1 MNYIDILPLDV
12 IRVHIFPCLD
22 YNSRANLMQLLK
34 PEERWEIS
42 KYYRISPKNIL
53 YMELKF
59 RMIDVFKALKA
70 CDYNEYHANS
80 SVRLQ
85 NICNLFDTMK
95 KHIVIIQYYMSLREA
110 FLDKLTDC
118 LDTSRRYPDDN
129 DYYGVLAERATK
141 ILELVIDRY
150 PFLYQFIGSNYK
162 SGWPDGIGPVINP

>member
-22 YNSRANLMQLLK
+22 YNSRVSLMQLLK

-59 RMIDVFKALKA
+59 RTIDVFKALKA
-70 CDYNEYHANS
+70 CDYRINNS
-80 SVRLQ
+80 PRLE
-85 NICNLFDTMK
+85 NICNLFDTMT
-95 KHIVIIQYYMSLREA
+95 KHIVIIQYYMGLRQA
-110 FLDKLTDC
+110 FLDKLTEC
-118 LDTSRRYPDDN
+118 LVTSLRYPGDN

-150 PFLYQFIGSNYK
+150 PFLYQVITVN
-162 SGWPDGIGPVINP
+162 SGGWSDGTGPVINP